1 MCRKRLWGVVAYNVD
16 SDVNPSVDF
25 VGFTVSRLFGI
36 RHDIIFIYS
45 LISFKDKAQYLS
57 FSLW

>member
-1 MCRKRLWGVVAYNVD
+1 MVAYNVD
-16 SDVNPSVDF
+16 SDVNPSVNF